1 MGEASKRLRQRMA
14 RRTRGASA
22 KKLPRQPEGPLPGG
36 IKDIATLI
44 KEGRDPVHALYV
56 FLQQGTSHFAELVSQ
71 YPEMQAWTETVAA
84 AEDEYMP
91 SGPPMSPLTG
101 SFFWTWALY
110 DLPIGDN
117 DDTMA
122 SCQMDANDF
131 LQSNQYQMLAMRNFA
146 ASRMGIYEHV
156 GFVDQFVKLK
166 ELITDE
172 EFTCLSAAGY
182 RGCAGELWY
191 VRLLPSPEPELAPF
205 HLAFTTP
212 YVLTEATKA
221 DWTSYLRR
229 ALSSYASSGCGSALY
244 RLLKYG
250 PQPRY
255 WHEFVFQ
262 AYHHHQSDAI
272 FLAGIPDLMATLPHA

>member
-1 MGEASKRLRQRMA
+1 MGEASKRLHQRMA
-14 RRTRGASA
+14 QRTQGA
-22 KKLPRQPEGPLPGG
+22 KKLPLRPEEPLPGG

-44 KEGRDPVHALYV
+44 KEGHDPIHAIYV

-71 YPEMQAWTETVAA
+71 YPEMRAWTETVAA

-91 SGPPMSPLTG
+91 SGPPMSPLTQ

-110 DLPIGDN
+110 DLPIGDS

-131 LQSNQYQMLAMRNFA
+131 LQFNEYQLLAMRNLA

-166 ELITDE
+166 ELITNE
-172 EFTCLSAAGY
+172 EFVCLCAAGY

-191 VRLLPSPEPELAPF
+191 VRLLSSPEPQLAPF
-205 HLAFTTP
+205 HLVFTTP
-212 YVLTEATKA
+212 YVLTEASKA
-221 DWTSYLRR
+221 DWTSYLQR
-229 ALSSYASSGCGSALY
+229 ALAAFAGGRSDALY

-250 PQPRY
+250 PQPRF

-272 FLAGIPDLMATLPHA
+272 FLAGIPDLKGTLPHA